1 MLRKHICKCKYNSV
15 YRNDALIVFPGKANM
30 KSILKIE
37 KSDISDFV
45 LSIFKHNDFNDT
57 NKSFIMLTN
66 RIRLI
71 PKRCKL
77 KKKWYTIFFFLVE
90 Q

>member
-1 MLRKHICKCKYNSV
+1 MLRKHICKCKYNSE
-15 YRNDALIVFPGKANM
+15 YRYDALIVFPGKANM

-37 KSDISDFV
+37 KSDISNFV
-45 LSIFKHNDFNDT
+45 LSIFKHYDFHDT
-57 NKSFIMLTN
+57 NNFFIMLTN

-77 KKKWYTIFFFLVE
+77 
-90 Q
+90 